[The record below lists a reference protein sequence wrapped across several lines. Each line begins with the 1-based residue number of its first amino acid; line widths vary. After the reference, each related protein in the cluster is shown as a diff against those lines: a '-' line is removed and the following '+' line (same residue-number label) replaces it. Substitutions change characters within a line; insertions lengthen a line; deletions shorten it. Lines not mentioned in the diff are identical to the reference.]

1 MTVHEEFAKAEEKEE
16 EKRRRMMNK
25 KLNKERGNVWKADLI
40 WRHVYISHSANKQKA
55 GK

>member
-16 EKRRRMMNK
+16 EKRRMMNK